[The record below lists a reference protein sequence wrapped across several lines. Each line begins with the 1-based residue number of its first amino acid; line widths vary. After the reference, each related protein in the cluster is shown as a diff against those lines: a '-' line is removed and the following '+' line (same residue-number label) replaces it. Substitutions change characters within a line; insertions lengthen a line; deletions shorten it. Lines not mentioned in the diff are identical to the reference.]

1 MEENQQSETPIICNN
16 VIRGYLLETS
26 KWGKFLAV
34 IGFVGISLMI
44 LLGIFLMIGMS
55 FLSELSSKS
64 MPAGFFGLIYIIMAA
79 IYYFPV
85 NYLHKFSVLIKQSLN
100 SNDELALT
108 NGFENLKKMFK
119 FMAILTIVVL
129 SIYVLILLIAIPSL
143 LFFQVSGIPR

>member
-26 KWGKFLAV
+26 KWGKFLAIV
-34 IGFVGISLMI
+34 GFVGIGLMI
-44 LLGIFLMIGMS
+44 LLGIFVMIGMS
-55 FLSELSSKS
+55 FLSEFSSKS
-64 MPAGFFGLIYIIMAA
+64 MPMGLLGIIYIIVAV
-79 IYYFPV
+79 IYFFPV

-108 NGFENLKKMFK
+108 SGFGNLKKMFK

-129 SIYVLILLIAIPSL
+129 SIYVLVLLIAIPSL
-143 LFFQVSGIPR
+143 LYF